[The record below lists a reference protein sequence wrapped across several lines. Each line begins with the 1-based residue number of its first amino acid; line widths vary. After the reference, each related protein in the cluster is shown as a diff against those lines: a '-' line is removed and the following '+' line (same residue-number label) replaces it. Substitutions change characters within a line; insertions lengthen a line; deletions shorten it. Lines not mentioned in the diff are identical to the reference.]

1 MKPELKYGLLCG
13 TGLCL
18 WISLEYLLGFHTTR
32 PDLGVYTGLLS
43 NLIPLTVL
51 FLLLRKKRAALFDGR
66 LSLGAGIGTGL
77 LTSFVAGLIVYCFL
91 TGYTNFINPH
101 WIDQALEHKVALW
114 RADHM
119 AEVEIQGRIT
129 RYRGAYT
136 PLGLVATTVLGMTL
150 RGGLLGLGLTLLV
163 RARPHRPD

>member
-13 TGLCL
+13 AGVCL
-18 WISLEYLLGFHTTR
+18 WITLEYLLGFHTTR
-32 PDLGVYTGLLS
+32 PDIGVYTGLLS

-77 LTSFVAGLIVYCFL
+77 LTSFVAGLLVYCFL
-91 TGYTNFINPH
+91 ACYSNFINPH

-114 RADHM
+114 RADHL

-129 RYRGAYT
+129 RYRSAYT
-136 PLGLVATTVLGMTL
+136 PLGLVTTTVVGMTL

-163 RARPHRPD
+163 RALPHRPD